1 MPETTEE
8 TTAIV
13 QEISEL
19 WGGLD
24 AEQYGILQDNVTLQS
39 YNKNEMIYRS
49 EEKPHD
55 VLFLVY
61 GKVKIYKEGIG
72 GRTQIIRALKP
83 SEFFAF
89 RAIFADEPYRT
100 SAMAMEASLV
110 ARIPADIVTSLME
123 HNFHIG
129 FFFIKYLCT
138 EMGHSDQRTVNLTQK
153 HIRARLAEALLFLKD
168 SYGLEEDDCSLCI
181 CMSREELASLSNMT
195 TSNAIRTLSSFAADS
210 LVAIDGKK
218 ISLLDMNKLQK
229 ISREG

>member
-1 MPETTEE
+1 MSETTDEG
-8 TTAIV
+8 TAIV

-24 AEQYGILQDNVTLQS
+24 DEQYGILQERLGLHP
-39 YNKNEMIYRS
+39 YKKNEMIYRS
-49 EEKPHD
+49 EEKPHN
-55 VLFLVY
+55 VLFLVH
-61 GKVKIYKEGIG
+61 GKVKIYKDGIG
-72 GRTQIIRALKP
+72 GRTQIIRAIKP

-100 SAMAMEASLV
+100 SAMAMEDCLV
-110 ARIPADIVTSLME
+110 ASIPADVVISLME

-129 FFFIKYLCT
+129 FYFIKYLCT
-138 EMGHSDQRTVNLTQK
+138 EIGHSDQRTVNLTQK

-168 SYGLEEDDCSLCI
+168 SYGLEEDGCSLCI

-218 ISLLDMNKLQK
+218 IRLLDEEKLQK
-229 ISREG
+229 ISKEG

>member
-1 MPETTEE
+1 MSGTTEE
-8 TTAIV
+8 KTPIV

-19 WGGLD
+19 WGELD
-24 AEQYGILQDNVTLQS
+24 AEQYGILQEHLVLHS
-39 YNKNEMIYRS
+39 YQKNEMIYKS

-55 VLFLVY
+55 VLFLVH

-100 SAMAMEASLV
+100 SAMAMEACLV
-110 ARIPADIVTSLME
+110 ASIPADIVTSLME

-138 EMGHSDQRTVNLTQK
+138 EMGRSDQRTVNLTQK

-168 SYGLEEDDCSLCI
+168 SYGVEEDGASLCI
-181 CMSREELASLSNMT
+181 CMSREELACLSNMT
-195 TSNAIRTLSSFAADS
+195 TSNAIRTLSSFAADN
-210 LVAIDGKK
+210 LIAIEGKK
-218 ISLLDMNKLQK
+218 IRLLDEEMMQK